1 MSIAKYINVY
11 NNNPA
16 VTVEMHNYLS
26 DDLKTDNG
34 KYINGLGFVTD
45 NYLDEFNAVKIA
57 NQKTTGNQFRQITIS
72 ISPAGNS
79 CSDEDYMDIGQKIA
93 QYFFDKGY
101 QVIFYLHKDTDTRH
115 LHLMLNS
122 VNFKSGK
129 MFTQSKHELNL
140 FKLHCNHVFSEYSLD
155 QIRKQTDDMIN
166 NVIHN
171 ISDGFDCL
179 EIFDEIMADKASALS
194 DLFDEPSNALST
206 SSNKYS
212 YSYQESYE
220 PDYYYFSVSANF
232 SNNYPQAINS
242 TQRYQEV
249 KSMNNSEGNKNLPI
263 INTEQLPTTSEP
275 TPGLNID
282 YSKNVNITVPKHW
295 EPKQVADFIN
305 NLESPSESER
315 AYNAKIGDAVTS
327 DLYSRG
333 NAIPVNIDSSFNIN
347 IGFDNILSSDIID
360 IPYVEKD

>member
-1 MSIAKYINVY
+1 MSIAKFINV
-11 NNNPA
+11 NNINPA

-34 KYINGLGFVTD
+34 KYISGLGFVTD

-57 NQKTTGNQFRQITIS
+57 NQKTTGNQFRQITVS
-72 ISPAGNS
+72 ISPVGNS
-79 CSDEDYMDIGQKIA
+79 CSDKEYMEIGQKIS

-115 LHLMLNS
+115 LHLLLNS
-122 VNFKSGK
+122 VNFKNGK
-129 MFTQSKHELNL
+129 MFTQSKRELNL

-155 QIRKQTDDMIN
+155 HIRKQTDDMID

-220 PDYYYFSVSANF
+220 PDYYYFSANINLR
-232 SNNYPQAINS
+232 NNYSPAINNVPG
-242 TQRYQEV
+242 YQEV
-249 KSMNNSEGNKNLPI
+249 KSMNNIEISKNLPTT
-263 INTEQLPTTSEP
+263 NTEQFPTTAEP
-275 TPGLNID
+275 LPELNID

-333 NAIPVNIDSSFNIN
+333 NAIPVNVDSSFNIN
-347 IGFDNILSSDIID
+347 IGFDDILSSDIID
-360 IPYVEKD
+360 IPYEEKD

>member
-1 MSIAKYINVY
+1 MSIAKFINLY
-11 NNNPA
+11 NNNPV

-34 KYINGLGFVTD
+34 KYINGLGFITD

-57 NQKTTGNQFRQITIS
+57 NQKTIGNQFRQITVS

-79 CSDEDYMDIGQKIA
+79 CSDAEYMEIGQKIA

-101 QVIFYLHKDTDTRH
+101 QIMFYLHKDTDTRH
-115 LHLMLNS
+115 LHFMLNS

-140 FKLHCNHVFSEYSLD
+140 FKVHCNHVLSDYNLD
-155 QIRKQTDDMIN
+155 QIRKQTEDMID

-171 ISDGFDCL
+171 ISNGFDCL

-194 DLFDEPSNALST
+194 DLFDES
-206 SSNKYS
+206 SSNKQS

-220 PDYYYFSVSANF
+220 PDYYYFSANIDLR
-232 SNNYPQAINS
+232 NNYSPAISN

-249 KSMNNSEGNKNLPI
+249 KSMNNSEDNKNLPT
-263 INTEQLPTTSEP
+263 INTEQLPTTSDS
-275 TPGLNID
+275 TPGLNLD
-282 YSKNVNITVPKHW
+282 YSKNVNISVPKHW
-295 EPKQVADFIN
+295 EPKQVADLIN
-305 NLESPSESER
+305 NLESPPESER

-333 NAIPVNIDSSFNIN
+333 NAISVNVDSSFNIN
-347 IGFDNILSSDIID
+347 IGFDDILSSDIID
-360 IPYVEKD
+360 IPYEEKD